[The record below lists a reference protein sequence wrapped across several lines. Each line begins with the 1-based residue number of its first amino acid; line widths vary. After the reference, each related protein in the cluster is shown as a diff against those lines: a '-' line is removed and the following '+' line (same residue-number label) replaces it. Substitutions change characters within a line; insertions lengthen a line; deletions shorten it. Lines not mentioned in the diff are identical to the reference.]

1 MKRVLTAVVLIPLV
15 LAAVFWLP
23 LWIFSIAVG
32 AIALLAA
39 HEFLNIAETGGTETF
54 RTTTFLFIALLFVA
68 FPLTANSHSSLPVA
82 GDMVL
87 AVPLSPL
94 LGLAATLAATF
105 FTLALGMRREDFSGA
120 LPGAAVSVFA
130 IPYIALTLGALVL
143 LRDLRFGADYIL
155 YLFVVVWSGDIFAYY
170 AGRAFGRH
178 LMAPRVSPKKT
189 WEGAIAGFITATAL
203 GAAFWSYMPQI
214 TNALAGIH
222 ALGPATRGS
231 LTTPVLWHGILL
243 SAVLNVIAQVGDL
256 VESMIKRGS
265 GVKDSGTLLPGH
277 GGVLDRI
284 DALLFAAPALWYY
297 AFLSAL

>member
-1 MKRVLTAVVLIPLV
+1 MKRVLTALVLAPLV

-23 LWIFSIAVG
+23 LWIFSIVVG

-39 HEFLNIAETGGTETF
+39 HEFLNIAETGGIETV
-54 RTTTFLFIALLFVA
+54 RGATFLFIALLFVA

-94 LGLAATLAATF
+94 LGLAAIIAAAF
-105 FTLALGMRREDFSGA
+105 FTLALGMRREDFAGS

-143 LRDLRFGADYIL
+143 LRDLRFGAYYIL

-189 WEGAIAGFITATAL
+189 WEGAVAGFISATAL
-203 GAAFWSYMPQI
+203 GAAFWLCAPQI
-214 TNALAGIH
+214 TGALARIH
-222 ALGPATRGS
+222 ALGPATRGT
-231 LTTPVLWHGILL
+231 LGAPVLWHGIVL
-243 SAVLNVIAQVGDL
+243 SAVLNAIAQVGDL

-277 GGVLDRI
+277 GGILDRI
-284 DALLFAAPALWYY
+284 DALLFAAPVMWYCVFLAAL
-297 AFLSAL
+297 